1 MGCKCASDLFFG
13 ESEIIKANS
22 IQQTKSNKTTY
33 EKPLSNSSKYI
44 SQKNNDSNIKP
55 PEINIIQKPNEET
68 ASILNSNKSQISS
81 QASLY
86 NYSEK
91 EQPVTPVKSVLD
103 FSEEYTE
110 RIISL
115 INNIRSDPSSYSYTI
130 LESIQNIKRTKNDK
144 IIYHDKVKVA
154 LFKGEEA
161 FYVAAEKLK
170 NIQPMNKLEYDQ
182 NLCVPLPENENEF
195 KSQEFLNSSVEKM
208 REKNINVE
216 IYFRD
221 FIKIPEVAV
230 LLMIVD
236 DNSKNTSKKRNTLL
250 NKNFKYIGVCSKFI
264 GKNFVAHLSFS
275 R

>member
-1 MGCKCASDLFFG
+1 MGCKCTSDLFFG

-22 IQQTKSNKTTY
+22 IQQTRSNKTTY

-44 SQKNNDSNIKP
+44 SQKNNYSDIKP

-81 QASLY
+81 QVSLY

-161 FYVAAEKLK
+161 FYDAAEKLK

-250 NKNFKYIGVCSKFI
+250 NKNFKYIGVYSKFI

>member
-1 MGCKCASDLFFG
+1 MGCKCTSDLFFG

-154 LFKGEEA
+154 LFKGDEA
-161 FYVAAEKLK
+161 FYDAAEKLK

-221 FIKIPEVAV
+221 LIKIPEVAV

>member
-44 SQKNNDSNIKP
+44 SQKNNYSDIKP

-81 QASLY
+81 QVSLY

-161 FYVAAEKLK
+161 FYDAAEKLK

>member
-1 MGCKCASDLFFG
+1 MGCKCTSDLFFG

-44 SQKNNDSNIKP
+44 SQKNNYSDIKP

-68 ASILNSNKSQISS
+68 ASMLNSNKSQISS
-81 QASLY
+81 QVSLY

-161 FYVAAEKLK
+161 FYDAAEKLK

>member
-44 SQKNNDSNIKP
+44 SQKNNYSNIKP

-81 QASLY
+81 QVSLY

-221 FIKIPEVAV
+221 LIKIPEVAV

>member
-1 MGCKCASDLFFG
+1 MGCKCTSDLFFG

-22 IQQTKSNKTTY
+22 IQQTRSNKTTY

-44 SQKNNDSNIKP
+44 SQKNNYSNIKP

-221 FIKIPEVAV
+221 LIKIPEVAV

>member
-1 MGCKCASDLFFG
+1 MGCKCTSDLFFG

-44 SQKNNDSNIKP
+44 SQKNNYSDIKP

-81 QASLY
+81 QPSLY

-161 FYVAAEKLK
+161 FYDAAEKLK

-221 FIKIPEVAV
+221 LIKIPEVAV

>member
-1 MGCKCASDLFFG
+1 MGCKCTSDLFFG

-44 SQKNNDSNIKP
+44 SQKNNYSDIKP

-81 QASLY
+81 QLSLY

>member
-81 QASLY
+81 QVSLY

-221 FIKIPEVAV
+221 FIKIWTMARHQYC
-230 LLMIVD
+230 LM
-236 DNSKNTSKKRNTLL
+236 L
-250 NKNFKYIGVCSKFI
+250 F
-264 GKNFVAHLSFS
+264 LSS
-275 R
+275 VPSWP

>member
-1 MGCKCASDLFFG
+1 MGCKCTSDLFFG

-22 IQQTKSNKTTY
+22 IQQTRSNKTTY

-44 SQKNNDSNIKP
+44 SQKNNYSDIKP

-161 FYVAAEKLK
+161 FYDAAEKLK

-221 FIKIPEVAV
+221 LIKIPEVAV

>member
-1 MGCKCASDLFFG
+1 MGCKCTSDLFFG

-44 SQKNNDSNIKP
+44 SQKNNYSNIKP

-68 ASILNSNKSQISS
+68 ASMLNSNKSQISS

-161 FYVAAEKLK
+161 FYDAAEKLK

-221 FIKIPEVAV
+221 LIKIPEVAV

>member
-1 MGCKCASDLFFG
+1 MGCKCTSDLFFG

-22 IQQTKSNKTTY
+22 IQQTRSNKTTY

-44 SQKNNDSNIKP
+44 SQKNNYSDIKP

-161 FYVAAEKLK
+161 FYDAAEKLK

>member
-1 MGCKCASDLFFG
+1 MGCKCTSDLFFG

-81 QASLY
+81 QISLY

-161 FYVAAEKLK
+161 FYDAAEKLK

>member
-1 MGCKCASDLFFG
+1 MGCKCTSDLFFG

-81 QASLY
+81 QVSLY

-161 FYVAAEKLK
+161 FYDAAEKLK

>member
-1 MGCKCASDLFFG
+1 MGCKCTSDLFFG

-44 SQKNNDSNIKP
+44 SQKNNYSDIKP

-68 ASILNSNKSQISS
+68 ASMLNSNKSQISS
-81 QASLY
+81 QVSLY

-161 FYVAAEKLK
+161 FYDAAEKLK

-221 FIKIPEVAV
+221 LIKIPEVAV

>member
-1 MGCKCASDLFFG
+1 MGCKCTSDLFFG

-44 SQKNNDSNIKP
+44 SQKNNYSNIKP

-81 QASLY
+81 QVSLY

-236 DNSKNTSKKRNTLL
+236 DNSKNMSKKRNTLL